1 MTSPAELAASL
12 PLWAWLVV
20 DALATYRLAR
30 LLTRDS
36 IPLFARPRDAIAAR
50 WDGRALGELVTC
62 PWCASVY
69 VGAGVLV
76 ARLLI
81 PVPWSLLS
89 LVLAWSA
96 VAGFLSSR
104 E

>member
-1 MTSPAELAASL
+1 MTSPAELVAAL

-20 DALATYRLAR
+20 DALAVYRLAR
-30 LLTRDS
+30 LVTRDS
-36 IPLFARPRDAIAAR
+36 VPLFARPRDAIAAR
-50 WDGRALGELVTC
+50 WDGRALGELVSC

-69 VGAGVLV
+69 IAAGVLA
-76 ARLLI
+76 ARLLV
-81 PVPWSLLS
+81 PVPWSLIA
-89 LVLAWSA
+89 VPLAWSA